1 MRGIMKKPEI
11 RLGGLSRRE
20 RVILLALLVL
30 LVAYGGDFLLNRLY
44 VQPRR
49 ALAEAVAQ
57 AEERVRH
64 NQRLLSREEHIHA
77 EYRKLGNQA
86 AVARDS
92 MLTETEILRELAR
105 LAGGQIKVQS
115 VVPRV
120 GSHDGRQVMFVALDF
135 EGPFTGVA
143 DYLATVL
150 AEIPSEVDRL
160 SLAPRQGESE
170 GVVCRLSLRVDC
182 LEP

>member
-1 MRGIMKKPEI
+1 MKKPEI
-11 RLGGLSRRE
+11 RLGSLSRRE
-20 RVILLALLVL
+20 RVILLVLLVL
-30 LVAYGGDFLLNRLY
+30 LVAYGGDFLMGRLF
-44 VQPRR
+44 VQPRK

-57 AEERVRH
+57 AEEQVRH
-64 NQRLLSREEHIHA
+64 NQRLLSRAEHIHA
-77 EYRKLGNQA
+77 AYLKLGGQV

-92 MLTETEILRELAR
+92 VLTETEVLRQLAQ
-105 LAGGQIKVQS
+105 LAGGQIRVQS

-120 GSHDGRQVMFVALDF
+120 GSYDGRQVMFVALDF
-135 EGPFTGVA
+135 EGPFAGVV
-143 DYLATVL
+143 DYVTTIL

-160 SLAPRQGESE
+160 SLAPRQGTDE